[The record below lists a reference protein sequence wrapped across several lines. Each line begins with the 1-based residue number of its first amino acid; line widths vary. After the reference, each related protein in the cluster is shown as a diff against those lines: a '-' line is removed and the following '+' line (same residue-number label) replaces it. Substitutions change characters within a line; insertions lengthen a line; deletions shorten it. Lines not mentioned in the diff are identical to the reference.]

1 MITQLE
7 RLPSGLMEVGPPI
20 ALLTLFMHGNVYG
33 DWEFFGTLASVL
45 PKNRAC
51 SLWAQRLGTPW
62 SGGVG
67 ASVFYQ
73 TTELS
78 LLNPVTVDLFCN
90 LSLPVLRCLIFDLLL
105 LTALLV

>member
-33 DWEFFGTLASVL
+33 LLGVFWHFGISVA
-45 PKNRAC
+45 KNRAC

-90 LSLPVLRCLIFDLLL
+90 LSLPVLRCLIFNLLL